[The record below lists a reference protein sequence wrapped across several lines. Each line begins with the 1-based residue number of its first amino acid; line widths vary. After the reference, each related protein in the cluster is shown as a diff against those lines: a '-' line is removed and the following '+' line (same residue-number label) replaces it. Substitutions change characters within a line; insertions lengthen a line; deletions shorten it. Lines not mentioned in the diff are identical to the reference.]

1 MTVKSINNLKSL
13 KCHIFVT
20 KHYLF
25 LVILTSVDEQS
36 EDEKI
41 FMEEK
46 LVKILKLLGLITNIE
61 DYQKIYNHA

>member
-1 MTVKSINNLKSL
+1 M
-13 KCHIFVT
+13 
-20 KHYLF
+20 
-25 LVILTSVDEQS
+25 DEQS

-61 DYQKIYNHA
+61 DYQKIYNYAWRKHKWRI

>member
-13 KCHIFVT
+13 KCHN
-20 KHYLF
+20 YLF